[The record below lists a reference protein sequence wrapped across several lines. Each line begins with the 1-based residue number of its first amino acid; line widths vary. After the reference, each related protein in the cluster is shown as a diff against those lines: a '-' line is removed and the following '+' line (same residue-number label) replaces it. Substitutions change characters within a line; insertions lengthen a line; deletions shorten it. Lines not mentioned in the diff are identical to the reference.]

1 MILKIAFLY
10 FGYMA
15 WGCFALLPL
24 VSLREIGQGFYR
36 FFGFLCAALA
46 TLSIGIAIYEWAGL
60 GETYRSSSCALS
72 AFLFFNLCF
81 TAALKARARALLWS
95 VWALGLASGI
105 LALAIYPWSTLNQ
118 GFLLGFD
125 AVSSALVL
133 GAGILAMMLGHWY
146 LVTPKLSINPL
157 KRYSAAYILLTVFT
171 ALKLLLS
178 YHLAVGWGSEP
189 VTPEGARLM
198 GDDLVF
204 MLFRVTWGVM
214 APLAG
219 AYFIWET
226 VKIKSTQSATGIL
239 YASMVCTI
247 IGEGMGLFL
256 TLSTG
261 VPF

>member
-1 MILKIAFLY
+1 
-10 FGYMA
+10 
-15 WGCFALLPL
+15 
-24 VSLREIGQGFYR
+24 
-36 FFGFLCAALA
+36 
-46 TLSIGIAIYEWAGL
+46 
-60 GETYRSSSCALS
+60 
-72 AFLFFNLCF
+72 
-81 TAALKARARALLWS
+81 
-95 VWALGLASGI
+95 
-105 LALAIYPWSTLNQ
+105 
-118 GFLLGFD
+118 
-125 AVSSALVL
+125 
-133 GAGILAMMLGHWY
+133 MMLGHWY
-146 LVTPKLSINPL
+146 LVTPKLSIKPL